1 MRRYKFC
8 PDKQQYNIAKPFAY
22 VVVEEVEKY
31 YECFKYGGISFTYI
45 RMLYSFGLFA
55 NMYMNFYFITTN

>member
-1 MRRYKFC
+1 MRQYKFC

-31 YECFKYGGISFTYI
+31 YECFKYG
-45 RMLYSFGLFA
+45 A
-55 NMYMNFYFITTN
+55 